1 MSNKTDNRKFCCE
14 HFEHDYKTY
23 NNHPNVRVVRLVS
36 EKFMSFDKEI
46 KLPFRFP
53 PYPIELWPKNRM
65 TLFVMTTGYRLFE
78 FPNCSRKDNTL
89 YKRIFYC
96 PYCGKSLHKFYGPRI
111 DEYVQEVEGDTFPL
125 LSTRHEEYMKN
136 DYAAQRMLGIYVFN
150 RIYTEWYR
158 YKDEEDKRLL
168 RIYICLN
175 LTYNSISCS
184 EETVEICEN
193 VKLPEEL
200 ITTEGEHT
208 YWLQEERIEWMNE
221 SPITKIRYLYEKK
234 TGFKRGICLF
244 FKNHHIVYYNPGYEY
259 GDREVMLCDADLE
272 AIMTEYGYILDK

>member
-1 MSNKTDNRKFCCE
+1 
-14 HFEHDYKTY
+14 
-23 NNHPNVRVVRLVS
+23 
-36 EKFMSFDKEI
+36 
-46 KLPFRFP
+46 
-53 PYPIELWPKNRM
+53 
-65 TLFVMTTGYRLFE
+65 
-78 FPNCSRKDNTL
+78 
-89 YKRIFYC
+89 
-96 PYCGKSLHKFYGPRI
+96 
-111 DEYVQEVEGDTFPL
+111 
-125 LSTRHEEYMKN
+125 MKN

-158 YKDEEDKRLL
+158 YEGEVDKRLL

-184 EETVEICEN
+184 EETVEIREN

-200 ITTEGEHT
+200 ITTEEGHT
-208 YWLQEERIEWMNE
+208 YWLQEEHIEWLSE

-259 GDREVMLCDADLE
+259 GGRQAMFCDADLE
-272 AIMTEYGYILDK
+272 AIMAEYGYILDK

>member
-1 MSNKTDNRKFCCE
+1 MSNKIDNRPFCCK

-36 EKFMSFDKEI
+36 EEFISYDKEI

-193 VKLPEEL
+193 VKLPEEI

-208 YWLQEERIEWMNE
+208 YWLQEEHIEWMNE

-272 AIMTEYGYILDK
+272 AIMAEYGYILDK

>member
-1 MSNKTDNRKFCCE
+1 MKKEKKFCCE
-14 HFEHDYKTY
+14 HFERDYKLY
-23 NNHPNVRVVRLVS
+23 NDYPNIRVVRLVS
-36 EKFMSFDKEI
+36 EEFISFDKEI

-184 EETVEICEN
+184 EETVEIREN

-200 ITTEGEHT
+200 ITSGRRTFLLASGRAHRMV
-208 YWLQEERIEWMNE
+208 ERVA
-221 SPITKIRYLYEKK
+221 Y
-234 TGFKRGICLF
+234 
-244 FKNHHIVYYNPGYEY
+244 H
-259 GDREVMLCDADLE
+259 
-272 AIMTEYGYILDK
+272 